1 MASIA
6 VFDSG
11 LGSLSVVRAI
21 RRISDCD
28 ITYYADTASHPYGTK
43 SIEELRR
50 IIFDTIAGMQEKFA
64 PDLVVVGSNTPT
76 LLLDGM
82 EGPGVL
88 GVRPPLRQ
96 AARMSGSVTVLA
108 TKSVV
113 ESGVVGRYAASLGL
127 DMRIREVDASP
138 LVHMVESGAFLDRPG
153 ACRRA
158 IQESLRNAD
167 RVCTLSSTHLPFLRE
182 MMERVRPDI
191 TFLDP
196 AHTVAAR
203 AVELAGGGG
212 DGTLRIYSSGGHD
225 ISPLLRR
232 LGVDSLVTSLMLCG
246 SRA

>member
-1 MASIA
+1 MATIA

-21 RRISDCD
+21 RHISDCD
-28 ITYYADTASHPYGTK
+28 MIYYADTASHPYGTK
-43 SIEELRR
+43 SVGVLRS
-50 IIFDTIAGMQEKFA
+50 IIFDTIAGLRETFA

-88 GVRPPLRQ
+88 GVRPPLLA
-96 AARMSGSVTVLA
+96 AARISDRVTVLA
-108 TKSVV
+108 TKAVV
-113 ESGVVGRYAASLGL
+113 ESGAVRLYADSLGL
-127 DMRIREVDASP
+127 HIRIREVDASP
-138 LVHMVESGAFLDRPG
+138 LVSMVESGAFLDRPD

-158 IQESLRNAD
+158 IQESLREAD
-167 RVCTLSSTHLPFLRE
+167 GVCTLSSTHLPFLRD
-182 MMERVRPDI
+182 MMEHIRPDI

-196 AHTVAAR
+196 AHMVAAR
-203 AVELAGGGG
+203 AAEMVGGGG
-212 DGTLRIYSSGGHD
+212 GTLKVYSSGGHD

-232 LGVDSLVTSLMLCG
+232 LGVDSPVSSLRLCG

>member
-1 MASIA
+1 MATIA

-21 RRISDCD
+21 RSMSGCD
-28 ITYYADTASHPYGTK
+28 IIYYADTASHPYGTK
-43 SIEELRR
+43 SVGVLRS
-50 IIFDTIAGMQEKFA
+50 IIFDTIAGLRETFA

-88 GVRPPLRQ
+88 GVRPPLSQ
-96 AARMSGSVTVLA
+96 AARISDRVTVLA
-108 TKSVV
+108 TRAVV
-113 ESGVVGRYAASLGL
+113 ESGAVGRYADSLGL
-127 DMRIREVDASP
+127 HISIREVDASP
-138 LVHMVESGAFLDRPG
+138 LVSMVESGAFLDRPD

-158 IQESLRNAD
+158 VQESLREAD
-167 RVCTLSSTHLPFLRE
+167 GVCTLSSTHLPFLRG
-182 MMERVRPDI
+182 MMECMRPDI

-196 AHTVAAR
+196 ADTVAAR
-203 AVELAGGGG
+203 AAETVGDRGGG
-212 DGTLRIYSSGGHD
+212 TLKVYSSGGHD

-232 LGVDSLVTSLMLCG
+232 LGVDSPVSSLRLCG